1 MNMTVTVNK
10 DLFEKMPRNVVE
22 FIQANATTE
31 YLEEKDGEIVTDIH
45 YKGERLEATLYF
57 NEKDTSIIA
66 RIECVMDL
74 DTLRFEYLLNSNIIE
89 AEKGNELMVE
99 FRDLFNK
106 LEKTVIDAGYQFG
119 ISHNV
124 GDGLYAYWDVIMKEE
139 TFDGATFLLIWQ
151 LFIEFDNKLTKT
163 FDEFGIRV

>member
-10 DLFEKMPRNVVE
+10 DLFDKMPKNVVE

-66 RIECVMDL
+66 RMECVMDL
-74 DTLRFEYLLNSNIIE
+74 DTLRLEYLLNSNKIE

-106 LEKTVIDAGYQFG
+106 LEKTVIDAGYQLG
-119 ISHNV
+119 LSHNV
-124 GDGLYAYWDVIMKEE
+124 GDGLFAYWDVFMKEE
-139 TFDGATFLLIWQ
+139 TFDGATFLSIWQ

-163 FDEFGIRV
+163 FDEFGIQF